1 VFQMTGFTV
10 EHLGLREDFVESA
23 GINRHGGGDGRA
35 LR

>member
-1 VFQMTGFTV
+1 VHPPG
-10 EHLGLREDFVESA
+10 EDLGLRELFVESA

>member
-1 VFQMTGFTV
+1 MVLEIV
-10 EHLGLREDFVESA
+10 KDYRFVRDYESA